1 MSFVLVAVGGA
12 VGSMLRY
19 GCSRL
24 WNSSNFPYGTLAV
37 NIIGSFLIGILWAV
51 FLKQADEQK
60 RLLLITGF
68 CGGFTTFSA
77 FSLEGLQM
85 LQQSRFALFFIYT
98 LVTIIAG
105 LTATFIGLKLFHT

>member
-1 MSFVLVAVGGA
+1 MSFVLVAIGGA

-24 WNSSNFPYGTLAV
+24 WNGPDFPYGTLAV
-37 NIIGSFLIGILWAV
+37 NIIGSFLIGILWAL
-51 FLKQADEQK
+51 FMKQADDQK
-60 RLLLITGF
+60 RLLLMTGF

-85 LQQSRFALFFIYT
+85 LQQSRFAYFFIYT
-98 LVTIIAG
+98 FVTIAAG